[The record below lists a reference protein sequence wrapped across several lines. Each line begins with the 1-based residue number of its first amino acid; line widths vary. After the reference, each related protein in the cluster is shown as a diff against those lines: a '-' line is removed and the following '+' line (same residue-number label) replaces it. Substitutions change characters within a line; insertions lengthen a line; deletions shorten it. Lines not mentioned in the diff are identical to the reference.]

1 LSQNAPSVDYP
12 VGRFFWGAFGVLGL
26 AVLSL
31 LVIILSLLAGQ
42 LDGWRAA
49 SLCAAWF
56 LLTLFS
62 VASLKRE
69 ATPHWLCWDGQAW
82 LVQSALS
89 QSTQALALAPIP
101 ALNIRLNQPSIDV
114 PSEDAYA
121 IRVHLDFQQY
131 LFVSLFNST
140 SRTQWFWVAKRS
152 FPERWHGFRCAV
164 YSHSD

>member
-1 LSQNAPSVDYP
+1 MSQNAPSVDYP
-12 VGRFFWGAFGVLGL
+12 VGRFFWNAYWVLGL

-31 LVIILSLLAGQ
+31 LALILSWLAGQ
-42 LDGWRAA
+42 FDGWRAA
-49 SLCAAWF
+49 SLFAAWF
-56 LLTLFS
+56 FLTLFS

-69 ATPHWLCWDGQAW
+69 ATPHWLCWDGQEW

-89 QSTQALALAPIP
+89 QSTQALALAPMP
-101 ALNIRLNQPSIDV
+101 ALKIRLDRPSIDL
-114 PSEDAYA
+114 PSQDAYA